1 MQAAHFAANQIV
13 KKETLYNGNHDLG
26 NGMYNVEMLISQ
38 TDDLVISA
46 QHTELPDSFIIEIEN
61 IKVSHLVNEFQN
73 DYESMAKHLK
83 IMNKRM
89 VLLNPVSTFYEI
101 LTLFCRNS
109 SQLKSRRRLRE
120 SSSKTRMRR

>member
-26 NGMYNVEMLISQ
+26 NGIYNVEMLISQ

-46 QHTELPDSFIIEIEN
+46 QHIDLPDSFIIEIEN
-61 IKVSHLVNEFQN
+61 IKVSHLVSEFEN
-73 DYESMAKHLK
+73 NYEAMADHLK

-89 VLLNPVSTFYEI
+89 VRLNPVSNF
-101 LTLFCRNS
+101 LH
-109 SQLKSRRRLRE
+109 
-120 SSSKTRMRR
+120 